1 MAHARQPQPQGLG
14 SPHILASPPGVA
26 APINAINYTPKTG
39 EVHQPGAMAPVHE
52 LNYSL
57 MPQGTV
63 GDRPQ
68 GMGNGNQGMGAG
80 VGPVGQSP
88 VIPGQ
93 EHITGRY
100 SPGASMATG
109 SQSPGQPPLRQSPYS
124 TGPGPRSAPTGPAS
138 AAFGNRS
145 SMRGTAQGWG
155 MGNEMGAGAQ
165 GDTDQYGDPT
175 DPSDISDLNAYV
187 NSLGLLDTSDSS
199 AGGDGGVQ
207 SSPSGAPSSDPS
219 ATAPVQAPAGW
230 THPDTSTMA
239 VGDYVWYTSP
249 DGKTRRPLGYI
260 TGIDPATSQRRVTQ
274 VPLADQQA
282 ILQAEGTPD
291 PTKGTPHYQN
301 IRNPDTNQ
309 NEIWLM
315 NPDGTPNHVI
325 GLSSSQ
331 PTAKAAPKPPANV
344 GDVKRLGNSNMVFK
358 KDASGNW
365 VYDPELSAQYAAQSG
380 NKASS
385 TVSASVAAA
394 AIRAKSAAATAKI
407 WSVQTDPSTG
417 GLIGVNLNDP
427 TGSSGVVKLTGVDPT
442 HGLYNAG
449 GTILKLSDD
458 GTTATPIYTAPPNW
472 TTTTIA
478 GETIAYD
485 PQDPTK
491 RISLGSDPTYLPQ
504 AAATLEQTKTN
515 TQSIMQA
522 VLNGQITAESARET
536 LMENVQ
542 KMLHP
547 PVEFSGGN
555 YIMRPGSGDLIL
567 NYGSVQGGPQRGSQT
582 ITGQP
587 VDPDAQKIADQVN
600 AFFTDYDKRQA
611 SLNSNFDQRVAAQDK
626 NAPSPYGQTQAA
638 QPKPADASQANVS
651 QAVAQSQQNTLP
663 AGQAGVP
670 GQDPRFQDAAQPPHN
685 VTTAMGDIAHYDAG
699 GMLSGITYLNT
710 APPHYGEPGYPG
722 SEGYDDSLSVG
733 VEATDGT
740 GDTTDSG
747 IGDYGGIGM
756 GQESFD
762 GRGLM
767 PRTGRGS
774 TGVGWNPKQGAGHM
788 SNYWQP
794 KGYGTG
800 GESGMGAGGVYV
812 RSPDGS
818 MHWDE
823 TKADPNPNGG
833 SVIDSSSGKAIPG
846 ANSQSGPTGPGGT
859 GPPGSQARAA
869 HIQELAQNPTF
880 ASGTSGQLNMM
891 SGASPAQLAGASYAQ
906 ATGGQGYQGYP
917 GGSTVGNTLANAT
930 NPWVNPQI
938 SPMNIVNNQVS
949 PFNTQPLLTP
959 SAMNVKTALG
969 QSPNSLP
976 VTQPGQRTPAQL
988 GIGGGQ
994 EAYGAGQ
1001 GSMDPILQRAMQ
1013 RRQQMG
1019 MGSGQGPLPT
1029 PGGAGPV
1036 QPGGPAGPQPGWT
1049 PPVPQGDV
1057 AGIGHR
1063 FGQAMDQGEPQHSG
1077 VDLQATEGT
1086 PTVSP
1091 VDGMVERVEQ
1101 NPQGL
1106 GLTVIIRGKD
1116 GSEHRLGHLSH
1127 TDAYPGMLVSQ
1138 GQDLQSK
1145 VGSTGN
1151 TTGSHL
1157 HWGVRDPSGQ
1167 PVDPT
1172 GALPPGMQN
1181 MPPVPGTQMMGPP
1194 GGNGGA
1200 AQAGGGMPPGM
1211 GNGQDTYPK
1220 GLASD
1225 GNELPGAGADLS
1237 STVPMQGQGIG
1248 SQSPDYQRGY
1258 QDGVASSK
1266 SPGTPPLFVPSMQ
1279 QPIPSMADDQQQQQ
1293 GDPGQMGGGAE
1304 DDPGDEPEWINPG
1317 GWDPLEVQRQGP
1329 VRGSNPQRMPRIPR
1343 VMPGQDIHNS
1353 TMQPGDY
1360 GDEYDVAKNLP
1371 PQVQFGHTGG
1381 WTPRDPL
1388 TDELQGFT
1396 PGLWRRMRRGDVD
1409 PGNLGTGQ
1417 DSADTRWDLYEA
1429 KDTQGFMGPG
1439 AGTEMGAGATVAGVD
1454 PATQE
1459 NNDTSVQIATM
1470 NNQEAL
1476 AAATMQ
1482 YNVAT
1487 AQVNANIAAENN
1499 RHAEALSQLQ
1509 QNFAFH
1515 QDEVALQQEQD
1526 AETQRHNQAIEGLQ
1540 AQQTQMQQTLEQM
1553 KEASAVQIETMQE
1566 GAQIKLQQGQQAF
1579 QDWQARQQ
1587 DRMSILSSALNNPW
1601 LQQLA
1606 GMAPAPG
1613 VTGGVTGGMN
1623 LANLIQSVLQPYDPN
1638 APGGQGGG
1646 PQMFTSGAPQI
1657 QTPTWSQWQG
1667 WSPFQ
1672 MAAYRTNIEALGPGV
1687 WNQVQSGL
1695 ESGFSAQGGS
1705 PNVTQ
1710 MQAAA
1715 ATPEQSAGQQMTAN
1729 AFGQTV
1735 PEWQQNQQKQWSQ
1748 SQAPKV
1754 QSAMTSTPQ
1763 GLAA

>member
-63 GDRPQ
+63 GDRPPH
-68 GMGNGNQGMGAG
+68 GMGNGGESGMGAG
-80 VGPVGQSP
+80 VSPTAGTANP

-93 EHITGRY
+93 ERLTGRY
-100 SPGASMATG
+100 NPAASMATG
-109 SQSPGQPPLRQSPYS
+109 TQSPGQPPLRQSPFG
-124 TGPGPRSAPTGPAS
+124 TGPGPRAAPSGPAS
-138 AAFGNRS
+138 AAFGSRS
-145 SMRGTAQGWG
+145 NMRGTAQGWG

-175 DPSDISDLNAYV
+175 DPSDINDLNAYV
-187 NSLGLLDTSDSS
+187 NSLGLLDTDGSS
-199 AGGDGGVQ
+199 AGGDGG
-207 SSPSGAPSSDPS
+207 ATPS
-219 ATAPVQAPAGW
+219 APTGDPTPAAPVQSPSGW
-230 THPDTSTMA
+230 THPDTSGMA
-239 VGDYVWYTSP
+239 VGDIVWYTSP
-249 DGKTRRPLGYI
+249 DGKTSRPLGI
-260 TGIDPATSQRRVTQ
+260 ISGIDPATSQRRVTQ
-274 VPLADQQA
+274 LSTPDQQA
-282 ILQAEGTPD
+282 ILQAQGTPD

-301 IRNPDTNQ
+301 IRNPQTNQ

-315 NPDGTPNHVI
+315 NPDGSPNHVV

-331 PTAKAAPKPPANV
+331 PTARAAPKPPANV

-365 VYDPELSAQYAAQSG
+365 VYDPDLSSQYAAQSG
-380 NKASS
+380 SKASS

-394 AIRAKSAAATAKI
+394 AIRAKSAAATAKLY
-407 WSVQTDPSTG
+407 SVQTDPTTG
-417 GLIGVNLNDP
+417 GLIGINLNDP
-427 TGSSGVVKLTGVDPT
+427 TGQNGVVKLTGVDPQ

-458 GTTATPIYTAPPNW
+458 GTSATPIYTAPPNW
-472 TTTTIA
+472 TTTTIG

-504 AAATLEQTKTN
+504 AAATLEQTKSN

-600 AFFTDYDKRQA
+600 SFFSDYDKRQA
-611 SLNSNFDQRVAAQDK
+611 SLNANFDQRVAAQ
-626 NAPSPYGQTQAA
+626 ASGASPYGQPQGQAA
-638 QPKPADASQANVS
+638 PAQAKPADASQSNVS

-663 AGQAGVP
+663 AGQAGVAVAPP
-670 GQDPRFQDAAQPPHN
+670 GSTVPADPRFAGVTPPSN
-685 VTTAMGDIAHYDAG
+685 VTTAAGDVAHYG
-699 GMLSGITYLNT
+699 SEGQLTGITYYNT
-710 APPHYGEPGYPG
+710 APPHYGEEGYPG
-722 SEGYDDSLSVG
+722 SEGYDDPLSVG

-740 GDTTDSG
+740 QDLGGGDSTDDG
-747 IGDYGGIGM
+747 TGT

-774 TGVGWNPKQGAGHM
+774 TGVGWTPPNQGAGHM

-794 KGYGTG
+794 KGYGSG
-800 GESGMGAGGVYV
+800 GEGRMGAGGVYV
-812 RSPDGS
+812 QYPDGS
-818 MHWDE
+818 QHWDE
-823 TKADPNPNGG
+823 TRADPSDSGG
-833 SVIDSSSGKAIPG
+833 SVISSTTGKVIAG

-859 GPPGSQARAA
+859 GPPGSQARAG
-869 HIQELAQNPTF
+869 HIQELAQNPSF
-880 ASGTSGQLNMM
+880 SSGTSGQLGMM

-906 ATGGQGYQGYP
+906 ATGGQGYTGYP
-917 GGSTVGNTLANAT
+917 GGTPSVGSTLASAT

-938 SPMNIVNNQVS
+938 APMNIVNNQVN
-949 PFNTQPLLTP
+949 PYNTQPLLTP
-959 SAMNVKTALG
+959 SQMNVKTALG
-969 QSPNSLP
+969 QSNQLP
-976 VTQPGQRTPAQL
+976 ITQPGQRTQAQL
-988 GIGGGQ
+988 GLGGGQ

-1013 RRQQMG
+1013 RRRQMG

-1063 FGQAMDQGEPQHSG
+1063 FGQQMDQGEPQHSG

-1086 PTVSP
+1086 PTISP

-1138 GQDLQSK
+1138 GQDLQSR
-1145 VGSTGN
+1145 VGSSGN

-1211 GNGQDTYPK
+1211 GNGQDAYPK
-1220 GLASD
+1220 EWASD

-1258 QDGVASSK
+1258 QDGVSASK

-1279 QPIPSMADDQQQQQ
+1279 QPIPSMADEQQQ
-1293 GDPGQMGGGAE
+1293 GDPGQMGG
-1304 DDPGDEPEWINPG
+1304 
-1317 GWDPLEVQRQGP
+1317 
-1329 VRGSNPQRMPRIPR
+1329 
-1343 VMPGQDIHNS
+1343 
-1353 TMQPGDY
+1353 
-1360 GDEYDVAKNLP
+1360 
-1371 PQVQFGHTGG
+1371 
-1381 WTPRDPL
+1381 
-1388 TDELQGFT
+1388 
-1396 PGLWRRMRRGDVD
+1396 
-1409 PGNLGTGQ
+1409 GQ

-1429 KDTQGFMGPG
+1429 KDTQGFWGPPG
-1439 AGTEMGAGATVAGVD
+1439 QPDLGSGGESGMGAGATVAGVD

-1459 NNDTSVQIATM
+1459 NNDTSVEIATM

-1540 AQQTQMQQTLEQM
+1540 AQATQMQQTLEQM

-1579 QDWQARQQ
+1579 QDWQSRQQ

-1623 LANLIQSVLQPYDPN
+1623 LANLIQSVLQPYDPS

-1657 QTPTWSQWQG
+1657 QTPTWNQWQG
-1667 WSPFQ
+1667 WNPFQ

-1695 ESGFSAQGGS
+1695 QQDFSNQGGS

-1715 ATPEQSAGQQMTAN
+1715 ATPEQSIGQEMTAN
-1729 AFGQTV
+1729 VFGQTV

-1754 QSAMTSTPQ
+1754 QSSLTAAPQ

>member
-63 GDRPQ
+63 GDRPPQ
-68 GMGNGNQGMGAG
+68 GMGNGGESGMGAG
-80 VGPVGQSP
+80 VSPTAGAANP

-93 EHITGRY
+93 ERLTGRY
-100 SPGASMATG
+100 NPGASMATG
-109 SQSPGQPPLRQSPYS
+109 QQSPGQPPLRQSPFS
-124 TGPGPRSAPTGPAS
+124 TGPGPRAAPTGPAS

-155 MGNEMGAGAQ
+155 GGNEMGAGAQ

-175 DPSDISDLNAYV
+175 DPSDINDLNAYV
-187 NSLGLLDTSDSS
+187 NSLGLLDTDGSS
-199 AGGDGGVQ
+199 AGADGGVQ

-219 ATAPVQAPAGW
+219 PTAPVQAPAGW

-249 DGKTRRPLGYI
+249 DGKTRRPLGFI
-260 TGIDPATSQRRVTQ
+260 SGIDPATSQRRVTQ

-282 ILQAEGTPD
+282 MLQAEGTPD
-291 PTKGTPHYQN
+291 PTKGAPHYQN
-301 IRNPDTNQ
+301 IRNPDTGQ

-315 NPDGTPNHVI
+315 NPDGTPSHVV
-325 GLSSSQ
+325 GLSAYQ
-331 PTAKAAPKPPANV
+331 PSAKAAPKPPANV

-358 KDASGNW
+358 KDASGQW
-365 VYDPELSAQYAAQSG
+365 VYDPDLSSQYAAQSG
-380 NKASS
+380 SKASN

-394 AIRAKSAAATAKI
+394 AIRAKSAAATAKLY
-407 WSVQTDPSTG
+407 SVQTDPTTG
-417 GLIGVNLNDP
+417 GLIGINLNDP
-427 TGSSGVVKLTGVDPT
+427 TGQNGVVKLTGVDPQ

-449 GTILKLSDD
+449 GTLLKLSED
-458 GTTATPIYTAPPNW
+458 GTSATPIYQAPPNYAI
-472 TTTTIA
+472 TTIA

-491 RISLGSDPTYLPQ
+491 RVSLGSDPTYLPQ
-504 AAATLEQTKTN
+504 AAATLEQTKSN

-611 SLNSNFDQRVAAQDK
+611 SLNANFDQRVAAQASG
-626 NAPSPYGQTQAA
+626 APSPYGQPQAQAA
-638 QPKPADASQANVS
+638 PAQAKPADASQSNVS

-663 AGQAGVP
+663 AGQAGVAVAPP
-670 GQDPRFQDAAQPPHN
+670 GSTVPADPRFAGVTPPSN
-685 VTTAMGDIAHYDAG
+685 VTTAAGDVAHYG
-699 GMLSGITYLNT
+699 SEGQLTGITYYNT
-710 APPHYGEPGYPG
+710 APPHYGEEGYPG

-740 GDTTDSG
+740 EDLGGGDSTDDG
-747 IGDYGGIGM
+747 TGT

-774 TGVGWNPKQGAGHM
+774 TGVGWTPPRQGAGHM

-812 RSPDGS
+812 QSPDGS
-818 MHWDE
+818 MHWNE
-823 TKADPNPNGG
+823 TAIDPNPNGG
-833 SVIDSSSGKAIPG
+833 SVVQAGTEHNPGGGTVVQG
-846 ANSQSGPTGPGGT
+846 ANRQSGPTGPGGT
-859 GPPGSQARAA
+859 GPPGSQARAG
-869 HIQELAQNPTF
+869 HIAELAANPSF

-891 SGASPAQLAGASYAQ
+891 SGASPAQMAGASYAQ

-917 GGSTVGNTLANAT
+917 GGTPSVGSTLANAT

-938 SPMNIVNNQVS
+938 APMNIVNNQVN
-949 PFNTQPLLTP
+949 PFNTQALLTP
-959 SAMNVKTALG
+959 SQMNVKTALG
-969 QSPNSLP
+969 QSNQLP
-976 VTQPGQRTPAQL
+976 ITQPGQRTNAQL
-988 GIGGGQ
+988 GLGGGQ

-1013 RRQQMG
+1013 RRRQMG

-1063 FGQAMDQGEPQHSG
+1063 FGQQMDQGEPQHSG
-1077 VDLQATEGT
+1077 VDLQALEGT
-1086 PTVSP
+1086 PMISP

-1101 NPQGL
+1101 NPEGL

-1145 VGSTGN
+1145 VGSSGN

-1157 HWGVRDPSGQ
+1157 HWGVRDGQGQ

-1211 GNGQDTYPK
+1211 GNGQDAYPK
-1220 GLASD
+1220 GLASG

-1258 QDGVASSK
+1258 QDGVSASK

-1279 QPIPSMADDQQQQQ
+1279 QPIPSMADEQQQQ
-1293 GDPGQMGGGAE
+1293 GDPGQMGGGADDE
-1304 DDPGDEPEWINPG
+1304 DALEQAGYGPDISEFHGRSLQPPQSLEGRG
-1317 GWDPLEVQRQGP
+1317 GWLDAALTRRLGRIRIDPTQ
-1329 VRGSNPQRMPRIPR
+1329 
-1343 VMPGQDIHNS
+1343 
-1353 TMQPGDY
+1353 
-1360 GDEYDVAKNLP
+1360 A
-1371 PQVQFGHTGG
+1371 F
-1381 WTPRDPL
+1381 
-1388 TDELQGFT
+1388 
-1396 PGLWRRMRRGDVD
+1396 
-1409 PGNLGTGQ
+1409 GTGQ
-1417 DSADTRWDLYEA
+1417 DSMDTRWDLYEA

-1459 NNDTSVQIATM
+1459 NNDTSVEIATM

-1526 AETQRHNQAIEGLQ
+1526 AETQRHNQAIESLQ
-1540 AQQTQMQQTLEQM
+1540 AQATQMQQTLEQM

-1623 LANLIQSVLQPYDPN
+1623 LANLIQSVLQPFDPS

-1657 QTPTWSQWQG
+1657 QTPTWNQWQG
-1667 WSPFQ
+1667 WNPFQ

-1695 ESGFSAQGGS
+1695 QQDFSNQGGS

-1715 ATPEQSAGQQMTAN
+1715 ATPEQSIGQQMTAN
-1729 AFGQTV
+1729 VFGQTV

-1754 QSAMTSTPQ
+1754 QSSMTSAPQ